1 MAPQNVGRCV
11 IERKE
16 DASKIQPERKLMAPG
31 PTAIPKL
38 EVVTPP
44 KVKILL
50 VDDRPANLLTLESI
64 LEDLGQDMVKASSG
78 KEALRNVLKEDYAV
92 ILLDVKMPEMD
103 GFDTAALIRERERSR
118 HTPIVFLTA
127 HKDDEQLFRGYYAG
141 AVDFLYKPINPE
153 VLRSKVS
160 VFVDLSLKTELLRQQ
175 AQILQTRNDEL
186 EKQVE
191 QRREAERSVLALNSE
206 LEARVRARTV
216 ELSRSNDELRQ
227 FAYAASHD
235 IKEPMRTIASYT
247 QLLSQRY
254 ADRLDDTGQ
263 EFLLYVIEA
272 VRRMDVLLSDLL
284 SYSQHLG
291 AKPAAFGAIN
301 VEAVLTGVLMNLQ
314 ASIKESGGTVTH
326 DPLPTDMTADFAQLG
341 QLFQNL
347 VSNSLKYRKPDVA
360 PEIHISVDEGR
371 DEFTFSVRDNGVGI
385 EPPYREQVFGIF
397 KRLHGREYPGTGM
410 GLAICKKIVERHG
423 GRIWVDSEAGAGSNF
438 LFTIP
443 N

>member
-1 MAPQNVGRCV
+1 
-11 IERKE
+11 
-16 DASKIQPERKLMAPG
+16 MAPG

-78 KEALRNVLKEDYAV
+78 KEALRHLLKEDYAV

-103 GFDTAALIRERERSR
+103 GFETAALIRERERSR